1 MKKLA
6 LILLTF
12 TFIQA
17 CGEKY
22 KLEITG
28 NVKQESTSVYKKMY
42 LYQLIENK
50 LSKMD
55 SAVIDNKGDFQ
66 FKINEERN
74 GVYLFG
80 PNDMNTLPLVLDE
93 KSTNV
98 NIDIMDVRVVGSDY
112 TVSGA
117 EESQKMAVFAKQTKD
132 LRDKMLAIQKS
143 FSSMK
148 DQESFAK
155 AQAEMQNIQ
164 SQITKQ
170 RDVFIAEN
178 KNSPALIAVLGL
190 INPTTELELLKT
202 LVSDLN
208 KTIPNSPFIKSI
220 NERLEQIKNQI
231 SDQKS
236 ADKSRETALP
246 NGSPAPELDFP
257 NPEGKNMKLSS
268 LKGKVVLLD
277 FWASWCRPCR
287 AANPHVVNLY
297 NKYKKKGFTV
307 YSFSLDKDKERWKN
321 AIKKD
326 GLTWEYHTSDLK
338 QWQTAAIGI
347 YKFNSIPFT
356 VLIDKKGN
364 IVGKNL
370 RGEALENKIKEI
382 L

>member
-1 MKKLA
+1 
-6 LILLTF
+6 
-12 TFIQA
+12 
-17 CGEKY
+17 
-22 KLEITG
+22 
-28 NVKQESTSVYKKMY
+28 
-42 LYQLIENK
+42 
-50 LSKMD
+50 
-55 SAVIDNKGDFQ
+55 
-66 FKINEERN
+66 
-74 GVYLFG
+74 
-80 PNDMNTLPLVLDE
+80 
-93 KSTNV
+93 
-98 NIDIMDVRVVGSDY
+98 
-112 TVSGA
+112 
-117 EESQKMAVFAKQTKD
+117 
-132 LRDKMLAIQKS
+132 
-143 FSSMK
+143 
-148 DQESFAK
+148 
-155 AQAEMQNIQ
+155 
-164 SQITKQ
+164 
-170 RDVFIAEN
+170 
-178 KNSPALIAVLGL
+178 
-190 INPTTELELLKT
+190 
-202 LVSDLN
+202 
-208 KTIPNSPFIKSI
+208 
-220 NERLEQIKNQI
+220 LEQIKNQI